1 MMGELPRLPK
11 GWTWTRIRD
20 VGEIRLGRQRSPK
33 NHQGPHMR
41 PYLRVANVFED
52 RIDLSDVMEMNFTP
66 KEYETY
72 ALQHGDVL
80 LNEGQSPHLVGRP
93 AMYRGELPGG
103 CFTNSLVRFRAH
115 PGVEP
120 RYALI
125 IFRAQLHLQRY
136 MKIAKI
142 TTNIAHL
149 GAGRFAEV
157 EFPLAPL
164 NEQRRIVAAIERH
177 FSRLDVAVATLE
189 RVKAKLALA
198 RASVLKAAVEGR
210 LVPTEAALAQAEGR
224 DYEPASVLLERI
236 LAERRARWERAE
248 LAKLIRAGR
257 PPMGDTWKRR
267 YKAGQ
272 PTSEAGNLPDGWVWT
287 TLDQLAHYN
296 VDYRGKTP
304 PTSGSGVPIIS
315 AANVKGGK
323 IVLGGKTRFVTQ
335 EVYDR
340 WTVRGLPE
348 PGDLIVTTEAPVGE
362 TALYP
367 STGTYLL
374 TRRVIG
380 FQTSEV
386 APSFLGYAFHG
397 AAGKKH
403 LKKHNRGTTVP
414 RILKPALMQIP
425 VPLPP
430 LTEQHR
436 IVAEV
441 DRQLS
446 VLDEVSRLV
455 DANLARCARLRQ
467 AILKR
472 AFEGRL
478 VPQDPTDEPASVLL
492 ERIKAEAAKSPRK
505 KNNRRRRSRRGT
517 A

>member
-1 MMGELPRLPK
+1 MNKDWTKSPLVKVADLCLGKMLDKAKNKGTPRAYLRNSNGRWDSFDLTDVKEMLFEDHETERYCVRQGDVVVCKGGEPGRCAV
-11 GWTWTRIRD
+11 WTRTDPFSIQKALHRVRCD
-20 VGEIRLGRQRSPK
+20 NGLVPTFLAYQLQLFAANGTLRGHFTGSTI
-33 NHQGPHMR
+33 NH
-41 PYLRVANVFED
+41 
-52 RIDLSDVMEMNFTP
+52 
-66 KEYETY
+66 
-72 ALQHGDVL
+72 
-80 LNEGQSPHLVGRP
+80 
-93 AMYRGELPGG
+93 LPGAV
-103 CFTNSLVRFRAH
+103 FAKLPIRF
-115 PGVEP
+115 PSP
-120 RYALI
+120 
-125 IFRAQLHLQRY
+125 
-136 MKIAKI
+136 
-142 TTNIAHL
+142 
-149 GAGRFAEV
+149 AE
-157 EFPLAPL
+157 
-164 NEQRRIVAAIERH
+164 QHRIVAAIETQ
-177 FSRLDVAVATLE
+177 FTRLDDAVATLE
-189 RVKAKLALA
+189 RVKAKLGQA

-414 RILKPALMQIP
+414 RILKNSVPVIADCIYP
-425 VPLPP
+425 VPFTIAKGNRNTSRKEDP
-430 LTEQHR
+430 L
-436 IVAEV
+436 
-441 DRQLS
+441 
-446 VLDEVSRLV
+446 
-455 DANLARCARLRQ
+455 
-467 AILKR
+467 
-472 AFEGRL
+472 
-478 VPQDPTDEPASVLL
+478 
-492 ERIKAEAAKSPRK
+492 K
-505 KNNRRRRSRRGT
+505 KYFNYFKGEIHG
-517 A
+517 